1 MCTMLV
7 IMHFMIRIKFT
18 GYVKDGILISLSSA
32 ALKLIIYHQLINIHD
47 KFQEKKL

>member
-7 IMHFMIRIKFT
+7 IMHFMIQIKFT

-32 ALKLIIYHQLINIHD
+32 ALKLIIYHQFINIHD
-47 KFQEKKL
+47 KFREKKL